1 MDATS
6 TVGLPR
12 ALISRDAILHNL
24 KIIRGALAPGVKV
37 CAMIKADAYGHGARI
52 LADTLTN
59 FSFEGHEGP
68 AADALAV
75 ATLDEAWGLGPVAAP
90 IHVLRPVENVYIG
103 RERQRLE
110 MAARE
115 GWILTVGSVEAA
127 SDLARIALAC
137 QKRLAVQIMLD
148 TGFGREG
155 MAVAGLDELVRAIEA
170 FPSLR
175 LAGLCTHFAS
185 AEEPGNLLTADQLRR
200 FRTATDPHVARNPK
214 LIRHAANSAAVFFSP
229 QSHLDMVRP
238 GISVYGIDPR
248 GAPSMDRPL
257 RPVMKWIAP
266 LLLIRDVAKGVG
278 IGYGQTWTSP
288 RDTRVGLVP
297 VGYGDG
303 YLRAFSN
310 RGKMIAHGK
319 MVPVVGR
326 VSMDYTMI
334 DLGDV
339 PAARVG
345 DEVIVLDSDPLSR
358 VNAYA
363 LAEWGGT
370 VAYEILC
377 RIGQRIPRV
386 AVEPAENERGT
397 IPFAGGQVA

>member
-12 ALISRDAILHNL
+12 ALISRDSILHNL
-24 KIIRGALAPGVKV
+24 KIIRRALSPGAKV

-52 LADTLTN
+52 VADTLTN
-59 FSFEGHEGP
+59 FSFEGQEGP
-68 AADALAV
+68 AVDALAV
-75 ATLDEAWGLGPVAAP
+75 ATLDEAWGLGPVAVP
-90 IHVLRPVENVYIG
+90 VHVLRPVENVYIG

-110 MAARE
+110 MASRE

-127 SDLARIALAC
+127 GDLARIAMSC
-137 QKRLAVQIMLD
+137 EKRLGVQIMID

-155 MAVAGLDELVRAIEA
+155 MAIGGVDEVVKAIES

-200 FRTATDPHVARNPK
+200 FRAASDGHATRNNK

-238 GISVYGIDPR
+238 GIAVYGIDPR
-248 GAPSMDRPL
+248 GGPSMERPL
-257 RPVMKWIAP
+257 RPVMKWVAP
-266 LLLIRDVAKGVG
+266 LLMIRDVAKGVG
-278 IGYGQTWTSP
+278 VGYGQTWTSS

-310 RGKMIAHGK
+310 RAKMIVGGRA
-319 MVPVVGR
+319 VSVVGR

-339 PAARVG
+339 PGARVG
-345 DEVIVLDSDPLSR
+345 DEVIVLDNDPLSPAS
-358 VNAYA
+358 VYA

-370 VAYEILC
+370 IAYEVLC

-386 AVEPAENERGT
+386 AVEPAENERGI

>member
-12 ALISRDAILHNL
+12 ALISRDSILHNV
-24 KIIRGALAPGVKV
+24 KIIRRALAPGVKV
-37 CAMIKADAYGHGARI
+37 CAMLKADAYGHGARI
-52 LADTLTN
+52 VADTLTN
-59 FSFEGHEGP
+59 FSFEGQEAP
-68 AADALAV
+68 AVDALAV
-75 ATLDEAWGLGPVAAP
+75 ATLDEAWGLGPVAVP
-90 IHVLRPVENVYIG
+90 VHVLRPVENVYIG

-110 MAARE
+110 MASRE
-115 GWILTVGSVEAA
+115 GWILTVGSLEAA
-127 SDLARIALAC
+127 SDLARIAMSC
-137 QKRLAVQIMLD
+137 EKRLGVQIMID

-155 MAVAGLDELVRAIEA
+155 MAMARVQELVKAIES

-185 AEEPGNLLTADQLRR
+185 AEEPENLLTADQLRR
-200 FRTATDPHVARNPK
+200 FRAVSDGHATRNNK
-214 LIRHAANSAAVFFSP
+214 LIRHAANSAAVFFSS

-238 GISVYGIDPR
+238 GIAVYGIDPR
-248 GAPSMDRPL
+248 GGPSMERPL
-257 RPVMKWIAP
+257 RPVMKWVAP
-266 LLLIRDVAKGVG
+266 LLMIRDVGKGVG
-278 IGYGQTWTSP
+278 VGYGQTWTSS

-310 RGKMIAHGK
+310 RGKMIVHGRA
-319 MVPVVGR
+319 VSVVGR

-339 PAARVG
+339 PGARVG
-345 DEVIVLDSDPLSR
+345 DEVTVLDSDPLSPAS
-358 VNAYA
+358 VYA
-363 LAEWGGT
+363 LAEWAGT
-370 VAYEILC
+370 IAYEILC

-386 AVEPAENERGT
+386 AVEPAENERGI

>member
-12 ALISRDAILHNL
+12 ALISRDSILHNV
-24 KIIRGALAPGVKV
+24 KIIRRALSPNTKI
-37 CAMIKADAYGHGARI
+37 CAMLKADAYGHGAKI
-52 LADTLTN
+52 VADTLTN
-59 FSFEGHEGP
+59 FSFEGHEAP
-68 AADALAV
+68 AVDALAV
-75 ATLDEAWGLGPVAAP
+75 ATLDEAWALGPVSVP
-90 IHVLRPVENVYIG
+90 VHVLRPVENVYIG

-110 MAARE
+110 MASRE
-115 GWILTVGSVEAA
+115 GWILTLGSIEAA
-127 SDLARIALAC
+127 SDLARIAMSC
-137 QKRLAVQIMLD
+137 EKRLAVQIMID

-155 MAVAGLDELVRAIEA
+155 MALDRLDDLIKAIES

-185 AEEPGNLLTADQLRR
+185 AEEPGNILTADQLRR
-200 FRTATDPHVARNPK
+200 FKSATDSHSTRISK

-238 GISVYGIDPR
+238 GISIYGIDPR
-248 GAPSMDRPL
+248 GSPSLDRPL
-257 RPVMKWIAP
+257 RPVMKWLAP
-266 LLLIRDVAKGVG
+266 LLLIRDIPKGVG
-278 IGYGQTWTSP
+278 IGYGQTWTAT
-288 RDTRVGLVP
+288 RDTRIGLVP

-303 YLRAFSN
+303 YLRNFSN
-310 RGKMIAHGK
+310 RGKMLLHGRS
-319 MVPVVGR
+319 VPVVGR
-326 VSMDYTMI
+326 VSMDYTML
-334 DLGDV
+334 DLTDI

-345 DEVIVLDSDPLSR
+345 DEVTVLDSDPLSPAS
-358 VNAYA
+358 VYA

-370 VAYEILC
+370 IAYEILC

-386 AVEPAENERGT
+386 AVEPAEKERGT

>member
-1 MDATS
+1 MS
-6 TVGLPR
+6 
-12 ALISRDAILHNL
+12 
-24 KIIRGALAPGVKV
+24 
-37 CAMIKADAYGHGARI
+37 C
-52 LADTLTN
+52 
-59 FSFEGHEGP
+59 E
-68 AADALAV
+68 
-75 ATLDEAWGLGPVAAP
+75 
-90 IHVLRPVENVYIG
+90 
-103 RERQRLE
+103 
-110 MAARE
+110 
-115 GWILTVGSVEAA
+115 
-127 SDLARIALAC
+127 
-137 QKRLAVQIMLD
+137 KRLAVQVMID

-155 MAVAGLDELVRAIEA
+155 MAMAGLEELVKAIES

-200 FRTATDPHVARNPK
+200 FRSATDGHASRIAK

-238 GISVYGIDPR
+238 GIAVYGIDPR
-248 GAPSMDRPL
+248 GGPSMDRPL
-257 RPVMKWIAP
+257 RPVMKWVAP
-266 LLLIRDVAKGVG
+266 LLMIRDVAKGTG
-278 IGYGQTWTSP
+278 IGYGQTWTSS

-310 RGKMIAHGK
+310 RAKMIVGGRA
-319 MVPVVGR
+319 VPVIGR

-334 DLGDV
+334 DLGEV

-345 DEVIVLDSDPLSR
+345 DEVIVLDSDPLSSAS
-358 VNAYA
+358 AYA

-370 VAYEILC
+370 IGYEILC

-386 AVEPAENERGT
+386 AVEPPENESGT

>member
-24 KIIRGALAPGVKV
+24 KIIRRAISPGVKV
-37 CAMIKADAYGHGARI
+37 CAMIKADAYGHGAKI
-52 LADTLTN
+52 VADTLTN
-59 FSFEGHEGP
+59 FSFEGQEAP
-68 AADALAV
+68 AVDALAV
-75 ATLDEAWGLGPVAAP
+75 AALDEAWGLGPVSVP
-90 IHVLRPVENVYIG
+90 VYVLRPVENVYIG

-115 GWILTVGSVEAA
+115 GWILTLGSAEAA
-127 SDLARIALAC
+127 SDLARIALSC
-137 QKRLAVQIMLD
+137 EKRLAVQIMID

-155 MAVAGLDELVRAIEA
+155 MAIGDLNEVIKSIES

-175 LAGLCTHFAS
+175 LSGLCTHFAS
-185 AEEPGNLLTADQLRR
+185 AEEPGNVLTADQLRR
-200 FRTATDPHVARNPK
+200 FRSATDAHASRVTK

-238 GISVYGIDPR
+238 GISIYGIDPR
-248 GAPSMDRPL
+248 GLPSLDRPL
-257 RPVMKWIAP
+257 RPVMKWLAP
-266 LLLIRDVAKGVG
+266 LLLIREVPKGVG
-278 IGYGQTWTSP
+278 IGYGQTWTAN
-288 RDTRVGLVP
+288 RDTRIGLVP

-310 RGKMIAHGK
+310 KAKMIIHGRPA
-319 MVPVVGR
+319 PVIGR

-334 DLGDV
+334 DLCDI

-345 DEVIVLDSDPLSR
+345 DEVTILDSDPLSPAS
-358 VNAYA
+358 VYA
-363 LAEWGGT
+363 LAECAGT
-370 VAYEILC
+370 IAYELLC

-386 AVEPAENERGT
+386 AIAPPETERGI
-397 IPFAGGQVA
+397 IPFADGQVA

>member
-12 ALISRDAILHNL
+12 ALISRDAILHNIT
-24 KIIRGALAPGVKV
+24 IIRRALGPMVKI
-37 CAMIKADAYGHGARI
+37 CAMIKADAYGHGAKI
-52 LADTLTN
+52 VADTLTN
-59 FSFEGHEGP
+59 FSYEGHECP
-68 AADALAV
+68 AVDALAV
-75 ATLDEAWGLGPVAAP
+75 ATLDEAWALGPVAVP
-90 IHVLRPVENVYIG
+90 VHVLRPVENVYIG

-110 MAARE
+110 MACRE

-127 SDLARIALAC
+127 SDLARIAMSSG
-137 QKRLAVQIMLD
+137 KRLGVQIMID

-155 MAVAGLDELVRAIEA
+155 MAVGGVDELVKAIES

-185 AEEPGNLLTADQLRR
+185 AEEPGNMLTADQLRR
-200 FRTATDPHVARNPK
+200 FRSASDGHAARNPK
-214 LIRHAANSAAVFFSP
+214 LLRHAANSAAVFFSP

-238 GISVYGIDPR
+238 GIAIYGIDPR
-248 GAPSMDRPL
+248 GGPSMDRPL
-257 RPVMKWIAP
+257 RPAMKWLAP
-266 LLLIRDVAKGVG
+266 LLLIRDVPKGTG
-278 IGYGQTWTSP
+278 IGYGQTWTTP

-310 RGKMIAHGK
+310 RGKMIVHGRA
-319 MVPVVGR
+319 VSVVGR

-345 DEVIVLDSDPLSR
+345 DEVIVLDSDPLSPAS
-358 VNAYA
+358 VYA
-363 LAEWGGT
+363 LADWAGT
-370 VAYEILC
+370 IAYEILC

-386 AVEPAENERGT
+386 AIDPAENERGT